1 LPADDEE
8 ALSTLLWELGTA
20 GTQSLGVQDG
30 RASLLAYFADQ
41 DGLEDRLR
49 DALRPLRVGITPA
62 EIPDVDWVA
71 RVREGFQP
79 FTAGSFRIVPAW
91 EATVPAPAGDRVIV
105 VEPGLA
111 FGTGTHESTRLCLAA
126 LEERAR
132 AGPLGRV
139 LDVGAGS
146 GILSVA
152 AARLGAER
160 VVAIELDEE
169 ALPVARRHA
178 ELNRSAAVV
187 LVRGDG
193 ARAVRPAAFDVVLAN
208 ISAPL
213 LAERVEELV
222 GTTRGHGVLILS
234 GFLVED
240 LPSLRAAYAA
250 GGDVD
255 VRVEG
260 EWTALVVQRRP

>member
-1 LPADDEE
+1 M
-8 ALSTLLWELGTA
+8 GTA
-20 GTQSLGVQDG
+20 GTQSLGVQG
-30 RASLLAYFADQ
+30 RALVLAYFAD
-41 DGLEDRLR
+41 DPGLEDRLR
-49 DALRPLRVGITPA
+49 DALRPLPVEITPA
-62 EIPDVDWVA
+62 EIPEVDWVA

-79 FTAGSFRIVPAW
+79 FSAGSFRIVPAW
-91 EATVPAPAGDRVIV
+91 EASAPAAETERVIV

-132 AGPLGRV
+132 AGPLGHV

-152 AARLGAER
+152 AARLGAAP
-160 VVAIELDEE
+160 VIAIELDEE

-178 ELNRSAAVV
+178 ELNHSPIS
-187 LVRGDG
+187 LVRADG

-213 LAERVEELV
+213 LAERAKELA
-222 GTTRGHGVLILS
+222 GATRGHGALILS

-240 LPSLRAAYAA
+240 LPSVRAAYAA
-250 GGDVD
+250 VGDVG

-260 EWTALVVQRRP
+260 EWAALVVHRGP

>member
-1 LPADDEE
+1 V
-8 ALSTLLWELGTA
+8 LWELGTA
-20 GTQSLGVQDG
+20 GTQSLGMQEE
-30 RASLLAYFADQ
+30 RAVVLAYFPDEG
-41 DGLEDRLR
+41 GLEDRLR
-49 DALRPLRVGITPA
+49 DALRSWRVDITAA
-62 EIPDVDWVA
+62 EIPEVDWVA
-71 RVREGFQP
+71 RVREGFRS
-79 FTAGSFRIVPAW
+79 FRAGSFRIVPAW
-91 EATVPAPAGDRVIV
+91 EASTPTAAGDRVIV

-152 AARLGAER
+152 AARLGADR

-178 ELNRSAAVV
+178 ELNPSPALV

-193 ARAVRPAAFDVVLAN
+193 ARAVRPGAFDVVLAN

-213 LAERVEELV
+213 LAGRAEELA
-222 GTTRGHGVLILS
+222 GATRAHGALILS
-234 GFLVED
+234 GLLVAD
-240 LPSLRAAYAA
+240 ITSVRAAYAA
-250 GGDVD
+250 VGDVD

-260 EWTALVVQRRP
+260 EWAALVVRRRP

>member
-1 LPADDEE
+1 
-8 ALSTLLWELGTA
+8 
-20 GTQSLGVQDG
+20 
-30 RASLLAYFADQ
+30 
-41 DGLEDRLR
+41 
-49 DALRPLRVGITPA
+49 LRVEIATA
-62 EIPDVDWVA
+62 EIPEVDWVA
-71 RVREGFQP
+71 RVREGFRP
-79 FTAGSFRIVPAW
+79 LRAGSFRIVPAW
-91 EATVPAPAGDRVIV
+91 EPSAPSGAGDRVIV

-152 AARLGAER
+152 AARLGAAR
-160 VVAIELDEE
+160 VIAIELDEE

-178 ELNRSAAVV
+178 DLNQCPIT

-193 ARAVRPAAFDVVLAN
+193 ARAVRPGAFDVVLAN

-213 LAERVEELV
+213 LAERAEELA
-222 GTTRGHGVLILS
+222 GTTRAHGFLILS
-234 GFLVED
+234 GLLAED
-240 LPSLRAAYAA
+240 LPAVRAAYAA
-250 GGDVD
+250 GGDID
-255 VRVEG
+255 VRAEG
-260 EWTALVVQRRP
+260 EWAALVVHRRP

>member
-1 LPADDEE
+1 M
-8 ALSTLLWELGTA
+8 GTA
-20 GTQSLGVQDG
+20 GTQSLGLEDG
-30 RASLLAYFADQ
+30 RAVVLAYFADEP
-41 DGLEDRLR
+41 GLEARLR
-49 DALRPLRVGITPA
+49 DALGTLPV
-62 EIPDVDWVA
+62 EIVPTTIPEVDWVA
-71 RVREGFQP
+71 RVREGFRP
-79 FTAGSFRIVPAW
+79 FSAGCFRVVPAW
-91 EATVPAPAGDRVIV
+91 ESSAPARGGERVIV

-132 AGPLGRV
+132 GGPLGHV

-152 AARLGAER
+152 AAQLGAKR

-178 ELNRSAAVV
+178 ELNGAPIR

-193 ARAVRPAAFDVVLAN
+193 ARAVAAGAFDVVVAN

-213 LAERVEELV
+213 LAERAEELA
-222 GTTRGHGVLILS
+222 GTTRGHGALILS
-234 GFLVED
+234 GFLVEG
-240 LPSLRAAYAA
+240 LPSVRAAYAA
-250 GGDVD
+250 VGEID

-260 EWTALVVQRRP
+260 EWAALVVHRGP

>member
-1 LPADDEE
+1 V
-8 ALSTLLWELGTA
+8 LWDLGTA
-20 GTQSLGVQDG
+20 GTQSLGLQDG
-30 RASLLAYFADQ
+30 RAVVLAYFADEG
-41 DGLEDRLR
+41 GLEDRLR
-49 DALRPLRVGITPA
+49 DALRPLRVEITPA
-62 EIPDVDWVA
+62 EIPEVDWVA
-71 RVREGFQP
+71 RVREGFRP

-91 EATVPAPAGDRVIV
+91 EASAPASASDRVIV

-126 LEERAR
+126 LERRAS

-160 VVAIELDEE
+160 VIAIELDEE

-178 ELNRSAAVV
+178 ELNQSAAIV

-193 ARAVRPAAFDVVLAN
+193 ARPLRPAAFDVVLAN

-213 LAERVEELV
+213 LIERANELASRRRKGGCLV
-222 GTTRGHGVLILS
+222 LS
-234 GFLVED
+234 GLLTED
-240 LPSLRAAYAA
+240 VPAVRAAYAELGA
-250 GGDVD
+250 ID
-255 VRVEG
+255 VRTEG
-260 EWTALVVQRRP
+260 AWAALAVGPA